1 MLKLLKGEK
10 WTGQKSASTAYF
22 TWGWVEWLVFFVS
35 HSPLH
40 WVFCFMQGSIFTWRP
55 ISSWKIKKQVLRG
68 EGQDS
73 KTLKLSHFFCQS
85 LISPSRMGTFS
96 VWRMPGGWFYFF
108 FFVLQSY
115 VRADVWRLFKIK
127 NMFDI
132 KLNEPILQDWKTEN
146 FFLLSDEGKGKSS
159 RQTRYHREHEVL
171 LCVLYRPLSQMTWT
185 GAEWETL
192 EPRSNTFFNILSTA
206 QQLRLSIRGVKT
218 VVHLVKTKLS
228 CCKDTCSSQSVKL
241 YDPVSFC

>member
-146 FFLLSDEGKGKSS
+146 FFFIIRWRERKEQPSNPLLSRAWGFIVCFVSAIVTDDLNRCWVGDPWAQE
-159 RQTRYHREHEVL
+159 QHL
-171 LCVLYRPLSQMTWT
+171 L
-185 GAEWETL
+185 
-192 EPRSNTFFNILSTA
+192 
-206 QQLRLSIRGVKT
+206 
-218 VVHLVKTKLS
+218 
-228 CCKDTCSSQSVKL
+228 
-241 YDPVSFC
+241 